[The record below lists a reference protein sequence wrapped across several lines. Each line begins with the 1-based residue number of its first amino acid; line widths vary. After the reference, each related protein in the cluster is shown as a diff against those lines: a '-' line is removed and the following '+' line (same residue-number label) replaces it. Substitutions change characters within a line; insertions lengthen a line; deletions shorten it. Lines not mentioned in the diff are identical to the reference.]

1 MEMKKA
7 ACAVLFAAASISA
20 VMAEV
25 AAPAPAPA
33 PTATSGASAS
43 FPVVGSIVGA
53 SVASLIAYFLH

>member
-1 MEMKKA
+1 MEMKKS
-7 ACAVLFAAASISA
+7 ACAVLFAAASLTA

-25 AAPAPAPA
+25 ASPAPA
-33 PTATSGASAS
+33 PTATSDASAS

>member
-7 ACAVLFAAASISA
+7 ACAVLIAAASITA

-25 AAPAPAPA
+25 GAPAPA
-33 PTATSGASAS
+33 PTATSDASAS

-53 SVASLIAYFLH
+53 SFASLIAFFLQ